1 MRRRRFRRAT
11 QDHGPF
17 DVLISTSSSFRLVFP
32 AVFES
37 ARVTLTRN
45 IPLVCVLGFSFG
57 GLVALAVGVTLA
69 FSLTSAYRN
78 TETLLRSRADAGVT
92 VLSDR
97 LLAHVQPAVSSL
109 QGLADSIAADRLDIS
124 DTKAVAG
131 FAGAALS
138 ISPQLQRI
146 VVLRVDSQIQVIDR
160 RGGASGVDPL
170 TLVQQASLPAALT
183 ARVAE
188 SIAWGR
194 NAANL
199 RWIPPEV
206 SRREGYSYVAT
217 QMPLHHRGEYLGV
230 AMAIVT
236 LDELSRFLAN
246 MAENE
251 RQTPFLIYGDKQI
264 VAHPMRQVTPGSTAT
279 EPQVN
284 DPVLDMLW
292 ADARKEEA
300 PPPGATKLVSRD
312 SHSLV
317 YKAIDAGTD
326 HPWYVGLH
334 YEGSLAAEEVARL
347 RMMAMGGL
355 ATLAAS
361 VLAAVLMGRRL
372 SQPLERLAGAAG
384 RIERNDLE
392 DFEPLSGSRIDE
404 VNAASRAFNG
414 MIEGLRDRQR
424 IRDLFGRYVPKEVA
438 ERVLKDPKG
447 ISLTGEK
454 REVSLIFSDL
464 QGFTSLAETMPPEA
478 VVKLLN
484 AYFESVCRIII
495 DHGGIIVD
503 FIGDA
508 VFAMFGAP
516 ENQPDHAARA
526 LAAAIDLDR
535 FATQFAATQRAAGV
549 ALGQTRLG
557 VHTGVATV
565 GNVGSRDRL
574 KYSATGD
581 VVNTSSRLEGANKN
595 FGTRIL
601 ASAET
606 LRQAGGVPSRSV
618 GEIVLKGR
626 SEALPVY
633 EVFADGPPAWLEKYQ
648 SAYRQLTEGASGA
661 LSAFADL
668 ARESPEDG
676 VVRFHYGR
684 LQNGLTTSVVE
695 LTEK

>member
-1 MRRRRFRRAT
+1 M
-11 QDHGPF
+11 
-17 DVLISTSSSFRLVFP
+17 
-32 AVFES
+32 
-37 ARVTLTRN
+37 TLTRN
-45 IPLVCVLGFSFG
+45 IPLVSVLGFSFG
-57 GLVALAVGVTLA
+57 GLVALAVGLTLA
-69 FSLTSAYRN
+69 FSLASAYRN

-109 QGLADSIAADRLDIS
+109 QGLADLTAAGQLDAN
-124 DTKAVAG
+124 DLNTVAG
-131 FAGAALS
+131 FARAALA

-146 VVLRVDSQIQVIDR
+146 VLLRSDSQIQVIDR
-160 RGGASGVDPL
+160 RGGASGVDPM
-170 TLVQQASLPAALT
+170 TLVQRASLPDALT
-183 ARVAE
+183 ARIAE
-188 SIAWGR
+188 SVAWGR
-194 NAANL
+194 NATSL

-206 SRREGYSYVAT
+206 SRRESFSYVAT
-217 QMPLHHRGEYLGV
+217 QIPLHYRGTYLGV

-246 MAENE
+246 MAETDH
-251 RQTPFLIYGDKQI
+251 QTPFLIYGDKQI
-264 VAHPMRQVTPGSTAT
+264 VAHPLRHTAPNSVTQET
-279 EPQVN
+279 QVN
-284 DPVLDMLW
+284 DPVLNSLW
-292 ADARKEEA
+292 PEA
-300 PPPGATKLVSRD
+300 LKGEQPTPGTTKLVARD
-312 SHSLV
+312 AHSLV
-317 YKAIDAGTD
+317 YMAIDAGTD
-326 HPWYVGLH
+326 QPWHVGLH
-334 YEGSLAAEEVARL
+334 YEGSLAAAEVARL
-347 RMMAMGGL
+347 RMMVIGGL

-372 SQPLERLAGAAG
+372 SQPLERLAGAAA

-392 DFEPLSGSRIDE
+392 DFEPLGGSRIEE

-464 QGFTSLAETMPPEA
+464 QGFTSLAETMPPDA
-478 VVKLLN
+478 VVALLN
-484 AYFESVCRIII
+484 AYFEAVCRIIN

-535 FATQFAATQRAAGV
+535 FATQFAAAHRAAGV
-549 ALGQTRLG
+549 ALGQTRIG

-606 LRQAGGVPSRSV
+606 LRQAGDVHSRRV

-626 SEALPVY
+626 SEAIPVS

-648 SAYRQLTEGASGA
+648 SAYTQLTEGASGA
-661 LSAFADL
+661 LTAFADL
-668 ARESPEDG
+668 ARESPDDG
-676 VVRFHYGR
+676 VVRFHYSR
-684 LQNGLTTSVVE
+684 LQTGLTTSVVE

>member
-1 MRRRRFRRAT
+1 M
-11 QDHGPF
+11 
-17 DVLISTSSSFRLVFP
+17 
-32 AVFES
+32 
-37 ARVTLTRN
+37 TLTRN
-45 IPLVCVLGFSFG
+45 VPIVCVLGFSFG
-57 GLVALAVGVTLA
+57 GLITLAVGLTLA
-69 FSLTSAYRN
+69 MSLTSAYKN
-78 TETLLRSRADAGVT
+78 TETLLRARADASATT
-92 VLSDR
+92 VSDR
-97 LLAHVQPAVSSL
+97 LLAHVQPAVSTM
-109 QGLADSIAADRLDIS
+109 QGLAESVASGKLDVADSN
-124 DTKAVAG
+124 AVAA
-131 FAGAALS
+131 FSSAALAV
-138 ISPQLQRI
+138 SPQLQR
-146 VVLRVDSQIQVIDR
+146 VVILRADSFVQAIDR
-160 RGGASGVDPL
+160 RGGASGIDPNRL
-170 TLVQQASLPAALT
+170 QQSAALPAALA
-183 ARVAE
+183 ARIGE
-188 SIAWGR
+188 SVAWGR
-194 NAANL
+194 TAKSL

-206 SRREGYSYVAT
+206 STREGYSYVAT
-217 QMPLHHRGEYLGV
+217 QIPLHRGEEYLGV

-236 LDELSRFLAN
+236 LDELSRFLAS
-246 MAENE
+246 MSETID
-251 RQTPFLIYGDKQI
+251 QTPFLIYGDNDI
-264 VAHPMRQVTPGSTAT
+264 VAHPQRHIGPKSGAGAQGAAQGS
-279 EPQVN
+279 PQGAPQGAPQGKVE
-284 DPVLDMLW
+284 DRVLEELW
-292 ADARKEEA
+292 AKARQE
-300 PPPGATKLVSRD
+300 PPPAAGATKLVTKE

-317 YKAIDAGTD
+317 YRAIDAGTD

-347 RMMAMGGL
+347 RMMGMGGL
-355 ATLAAS
+355 ATLIAS
-361 VLAAVLMGRRL
+361 VIATLLLGRRL
-372 SQPLERLAGAAG
+372 AQPLERLSNAAQ
-384 RIERNDLE
+384 RIERNDLD
-392 DFEPLSGSRIDE
+392 DFVALSGSRIAEIDQ
-404 VNAASRAFNG
+404 ASRAFNG

-438 ERVLKDPKG
+438 ERVLRDPKG
-447 ISLTGEK
+447 VSLAGEK

-484 AYFESVCRIII
+484 AYFEAVCRIII

-535 FATQFAATQRAAGV
+535 FATQFAAAQRAAGV

-565 GNVGSRDRL
+565 GNVGSPDRL

-606 LRQAGGVPSRSV
+606 LRQAGGVASRSV

-626 SEALPVY
+626 SEALAVC
-633 EVFADGPPAWLEKYQ
+633 EVFANGPPDWLERYHT
-648 SAYRQLTEGASGA
+648 AYRQLSDGAPGA
-661 LSAFADL
+661 LAAFADL
-668 ARESPEDG
+668 ARDTPEDG

-684 LQNGLTTSVVE
+684 LQSGLTSAVVE

>member
-1 MRRRRFRRAT
+1 MRRTGSCRAT
-11 QDHGPF
+11 QDHGLF
-17 DVLISTSSSFRLVFP
+17 DVLISTSSSFCLAFNP
-32 AVFES
+32 IFES

-78 TETLLRSRADAGVT
+78 TETLLRSRADTGVT

-109 QGLADSIAADRLDIS
+109 QGLADSVAANRLDLT
-124 DTKAVAG
+124 DTKAVAS
-131 FAGAALS
+131 FASAALS

-146 VVLRVDSQIQVIDR
+146 VVLRADAQIQVIDR
-160 RGGASGVDPL
+160 SGGASGVDPL
-170 TLVQQASLPAALT
+170 TLLQQASLPAALT

-188 SIAWGR
+188 TIAWGR
-194 NAANL
+194 NADTL

-217 QMPLHHRGEYLGV
+217 QIPLHHRGAYMGV

-246 MAENE
+246 MEE
-251 RQTPFLIYGDKQI
+251 SGRQTPFLIYGDKQI
-264 VAHPMRQVTPGSTAT
+264 VAHPMRQVSPGSAA

-284 DPVLDMLW
+284 DPILDKLW
-292 ADARKEEA
+292 AEGRKGAA
-300 PPPGATKLVSRD
+300 PAPGDTKMISRD

-372 SQPLERLAGAAG
+372 AQPLERLAGAAG

-392 DFEPLSGSRIDE
+392 DFEPLAGSRIDE

-526 LAAAIDLDR
+526 LAAAMDLDR

-557 VHTGVATV
+557 VHTGMATV

-633 EVFADGPPAWLEKYQ
+633 EVFADGPPAWLERYQ
-648 SAYRQLTEGASGA
+648 SAYRQLTDGASSA

-676 VVRFHYGR
+676 VVRFHYSR
-684 LQNGLTTSVVE
+684 LQTGLTTSVVE

>member
-1 MRRRRFRRAT
+1 M
-11 QDHGPF
+11 
-17 DVLISTSSSFRLVFP
+17 
-32 AVFES
+32 
-37 ARVTLTRN
+37 TLTRN
-45 IPLVCVLGFSFG
+45 IPLVCVLGFAFG
-57 GLVALAVGVTLA
+57 GLVAAAVGVTLA
-69 FSLTSAYRN
+69 FSLASAYRN

-109 QGLADSIAADRLDIS
+109 QGLADSVAADRLAVN

-131 FAGAALS
+131 FASAALA

-146 VVLRVDSQIQVIDR
+146 VLLRADTQIQVIDR
-160 RGGASGVDPL
+160 RGGESGVDPM
-170 TLVQQASLPAALT
+170 TLVQRASLPAALT

-188 SIAWGR
+188 TLAWGR
-194 NAANL
+194 NASTL

-217 QMPLHHRGEYLGV
+217 QIPLHRGGEYLGV

-236 LDELSRFLAN
+236 LDELSRFLSN
-246 MAENE
+246 MAETG
-251 RQTPFLIYGDKQI
+251 RQTPFLIYGDRQI
-264 VAHPMRQVTPGSTAT
+264 VAHPMRHVPAGAPAG
-279 EPQVN
+279 EPRVS
-284 DPVLDMLW
+284 DPILDILW
-292 ADARKEEA
+292 EDALKGEA
-300 PPPGATKLVSRD
+300 PAPGATKLINREA
-312 SHSLV
+312 HSLV

-347 RMMAMGGL
+347 RMMGVGGL
-355 ATLAAS
+355 AMLAAS
-361 VLAAVLMGRRL
+361 VLATVLMGRRL
-372 SQPLERLAGAAG
+372 AQPLERLAGAAG

-392 DFEPLSGSRIDE
+392 DFEPLSGSRIGE
-404 VNAASRAFNG
+404 VDAASRAFNG

-438 ERVLKDPKG
+438 ERVLRDPKG
-447 ISLTGEK
+447 TSLTGEK

-464 QGFTSLAETMPPEA
+464 QGFTSLAETMPPET

-484 AYFESVCRIII
+484 AYFEAVCRIII

-549 ALGQTRLG
+549 ALGQTRIG

-606 LRQAGGVPSRSV
+606 LRQAGGVPSRQV

-626 SEALPVY
+626 SEALPVC
-633 EVFADGPPAWLEKYQ
+633 EVFADGPPAWLERYQ
-648 SAYRQLTEGASGA
+648 SAYSQLREGAASA
-661 LSAFADL
+661 LTAFADL

-676 VVRFHYGR
+676 VVRFHYSR
-684 LQNGLTTSVVE
+684 LQTGLTTSVVE

>member
-1 MRRRRFRRAT
+1 
-11 QDHGPF
+11 
-17 DVLISTSSSFRLVFP
+17 
-32 AVFES
+32 
-37 ARVTLTRN
+37 VTLPRR
-45 IPLVCVLGFSFG
+45 IPLVWILGIAFG

-69 FSLTSAYRN
+69 LSLASAYRN
-78 TETLLRSRADAGVT
+78 TETLLRSRADAGVSM
-92 VLSDR
+92 LSDR
-97 LLAHVQPAVSSL
+97 LMAHVEPAVSSL
-109 QGLADSIAADRLDIS
+109 HGLADSIAAGRIELN

-131 FAGAALS
+131 FAGAALA

-146 VVLRVDSQIQVIDR
+146 VVLRADAQIQVIDR
-160 RGGASGVDPL
+160 RGGDSGVDPMSL
-170 TLVQQASLPAALT
+170 LQRANLPAALT

-188 SIAWGR
+188 SVAWGR
-194 NAANL
+194 GTESL

-206 SRREGYSYVAT
+206 SRRDGYSYVAT
-217 QMPLHHRGEYLGV
+217 QIPLRRQGVYLGV

-236 LDELSRFLAN
+236 LDELSRFLSN
-246 MAENE
+246 MAETG
-251 RQTPFLIYGDKQI
+251 RQTPFLIYGDTEI
-264 VAHPMRQVTPGSTAT
+264 VAHPMRHAAQGAAT
-279 EPQVN
+279 GEARVD
-284 DPVLDMLW
+284 DPVLNMLW
-292 ADARKEEA
+292 AEA
-300 PPPGATKLVSRD
+300 LKGQPPSPGATKLISRD
-312 SHSLV
+312 SQSLV

-347 RMMAMGGL
+347 RMMGIGGL
-355 ATLAAS
+355 AMLAAS
-361 VLAAVLMGRRL
+361 VLATVLMGRRL
-372 SQPLERLAGAAG
+372 AQPLERLAAAAG

-392 DFEPLSGSRIDE
+392 DFEPLGGSRIGE
-404 VNAASRAFNG
+404 VDAASRAFNG

-438 ERVLKDPKG
+438 ERVLRDPKG

-454 REVSLIFSDL
+454 REVSLLFSDL

-478 VVKLLN
+478 VVTLLN
-484 AYFESVCRIII
+484 AYFEEVCRIII

-535 FATQFAATQRAAGV
+535 FATRFAAAQRAAGV
-549 ALGQTRLG
+549 ALGQTRIG

-606 LRQAGGVPSRSV
+606 LRQAGAIPARSV
-618 GEIVLKGR
+618 GEIKLKGR
-626 SEALPVY
+626 AEALPVY
-633 EVFADGPPAWLEKYQ
+633 EVFADGAPAWLEKYQ
-648 SAYRQLTEGASGA
+648 SAYGQLTAGASSA

-668 ARESPEDG
+668 ARETPEDG

-684 LQNGLTTSVVE
+684 LQAGLTTSVVE